1 MKNLK
6 TAALV
11 ILTTLAGGYASLAA
25 ATSQADWQSSTAVTI
40 NSSSTSK
47 VSINAMSL
55 IDNSELIR
63 LQYGFQDLQKTLR
76 IKSIV
81 AQSGV
86 KVSLS
91 TDTLASLGADE
102 NGNPSLTL
110 TFDVVSN
117 GGFGVFPIMITLE
130 NTQTGQTTTLE
141 LMVSVQ

>member
-11 ILTTLAGGYASLAA
+11 ILATLAGSYASLAA
-25 ATSQADWQSSTAVTI
+25 SSQADWQSSTTVSI
-40 NSSSTSK
+40 NSSSTSQ

-76 IKSIV
+76 IKNIV
-81 AQSGV
+81 APSGV

-91 TDTLASLGADE
+91 ADTLAALGTDA
-102 NGNPSLTL
+102 NGNPSLTMV
-110 TFDVVSN
+110 FDVVSN